1 MNNPLAILRIDVKN
15 TETHVTYID
24 EGTKMFEYISI
35 IGSDYV
41 EGKKFSE
48 ESANTWLSYVLWCMH
63 SISYIDRIP
72 TNIILVCENNA
83 MWYSSVLERYSYAQ
97 FFTNKKKIS
106 VILESNIKNYGRHKE
121 TISKF
126 AI

>member
-1 MNNPLAILRIDVKN
+1 MNNPLAILRITIKKK
-15 TETHVTYID
+15 ETHVSYID
-24 EGTKMFEYISI
+24 EGTKMFEYSSI
-35 IGSDYV
+35 IGAEYV
-41 EGKKFSE
+41 EGKNFNE
-48 ESANTWLSYVLWCMH
+48 EVANTWLSYILWCMH

-72 TNIILVCENNA
+72 TNIILICEDNA

-106 VILESNIKNYGRHKE
+106 VIIESNIKNYERHKE

-126 AI
+126 TI

>member
-1 MNNPLAILRIDVKN
+1 MNNPLAILRITIKN
-15 TETHVTYID
+15 KETHVSYID
-24 EGTKMFEYISI
+24 EGTKMFEYSSVV
-35 IGSDYV
+35 GSDYV
-41 EGKKFSE
+41 ESKNFSE
-48 ESANTWLSYVLWCMH
+48 EAANTWLSYILWCMH

>member
-1 MNNPLAILRIDVKN
+1 MNNPLAILRITIKN
-15 TETHVTYID
+15 KETHVSYID
-24 EGTKMFEYISI
+24 EGTKMFEYSSV

-41 EGKKFSE
+41 ESKNFSE
-48 ESANTWLSYVLWCMH
+48 EAANTWLSYILWCMH

>member
-1 MNNPLAILRIDVKN
+1 MNNPLAILRITIKN
-15 TETHVTYID
+15 KETHVSYID
-24 EGTKMFEYISI
+24 EGTKMFEYSSVV
-35 IGSDYV
+35 GSDYV
-41 EGKKFSE
+41 ESKNFSE
-48 ESANTWLSYVLWCMH
+48 EAANTWLSYILWCMH

-97 FFTNKKKIS
+97 FFTNKEKIS